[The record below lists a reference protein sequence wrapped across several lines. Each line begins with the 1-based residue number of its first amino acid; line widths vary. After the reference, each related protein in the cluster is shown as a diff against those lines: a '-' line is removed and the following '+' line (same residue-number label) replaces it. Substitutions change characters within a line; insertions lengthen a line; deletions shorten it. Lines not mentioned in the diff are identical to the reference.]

1 MRWRRD
7 RRSVP
12 ALTSRELATTW
23 QLVSLL
29 LDYPT
34 DELVARLPVLRD
46 ALDATPPNVA
56 DALRPYLGDLDGL
69 SVGDLAALQSD
80 YVDTF
85 DVTRRCALHLTYYT
99 CGDTRRRGVALVQ
112 VKQAYRAAGVELGR
126 DDELPDYLPVVLE
139 FGAVHDLDGAWK
151 LLNDYRV
158 GIELLHRALH
168 ERGSRWLG
176 VVEALRLT
184 LPALDG
190 SDEQALA
197 ALVAQGPPEEQVGL
211 ELDPYA
217 IDPRLNPRPEPLD
230 TPTVRTT
237 ADLGPTIP
245 VGAPR

>member
-7 RRSVP
+7 RHSVP
-12 ALTSRELATTW
+12 AATPRELATSW
-23 QLVSLL
+23 QIVSLL

-34 DELVARLPVLRD
+34 DELASRVPLLTD
-46 ALDATPPNVA
+46 ALHDAPGDVA
-56 DALRPYLGDLDGL
+56 DALRPYLAELG
-69 SVGDLAALQSD
+69 SGDLAALQAD

-139 FGAVHDLDGAWK
+139 FGALHDLDAAWR

-158 GIELLHRALH
+158 GIELLHRALRD
-168 ERGSRWLG
+168 RGSRWLG

-184 LPALDG
+184 LPGLDG
-190 SDEQALA
+190 SDERALA
-197 ALVAQGPPEEQVGL
+197 ALIAQGPPEEHVGI

-217 IDPRLNPRPEPLD
+217 VDPRLNPRPGPLV
-230 TPTVRTT
+230 TETGPAP

>member
-12 ALTSRELATTW
+12 ALTPRELATSW

-34 DELVARLPVLRD
+34 EELVGRVPLLTD
-46 ALDATPPNVA
+46 ALGSAPGVVA
-56 DALRPYLGDLDGL
+56 DALQPYLAELQ
-69 SVGDLAALQSD
+69 SGDLAAVQAD

-112 VKQAYRAAGVELGR
+112 VKQAYRAAGVELDR

-139 FGAVHDLDGAWK
+139 FGAAHDLDAAWR

-158 GIELLHRALH
+158 GIELLHRALRD
-168 ERGSRWLG
+168 RGSRWLG

-184 LPALDG
+184 LPELDG
-190 SDEQALA
+190 SDERALA
-197 ALVAQGPPEEQVGL
+197 ALVAQGPPEEQVGI

-217 IDPRLNPRPEPLD
+217 IDPRLNPRPEPFD
-230 TPTVRTT
+230 TPTRPAP